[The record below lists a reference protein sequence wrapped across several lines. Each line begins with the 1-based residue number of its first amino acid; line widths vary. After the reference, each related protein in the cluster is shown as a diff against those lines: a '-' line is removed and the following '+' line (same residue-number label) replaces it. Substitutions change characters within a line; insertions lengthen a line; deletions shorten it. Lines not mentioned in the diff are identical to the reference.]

1 MTHEG
6 AHLFYLAFRLTLV
19 FIIISYVTLCST
31 ATETLHTDDVPLL
44 GQDEET
50 QQTCKEHLSTSPTLA
65 AGMAYPA
72 QPLPQT
78 QHSEP
83 LIEGG
88 GTRFF
93 PAPAQYSP
101 YHAPP
106 SGQQQSSNTNVVRM
120 DPCSSGAFCSN

>member
-44 GQDEET
+44 DQDEET
-50 QQTCKEHLSTSPTLA
+50 QQTSKEHLSTSPTLA

-72 QPLPQT
+72 QPLPQLKEVELD
-78 QHSEP
+78 S
-83 LIEGG
+83 
-88 GTRFF
+88 F
-93 PAPAQYSP
+93 PHLLSTALTLLL
-101 YHAPP
+101 HL
-106 SGQQQSSNTNVVRM
+106 GSNRAATPM
-120 DPCSSGAFCSN
+120 W